1 MSSLSEKCFLSY
13 RAIIFNDKDFEDF
26 FTNVTPIKEI
36 ASLNVG
42 SRPSSRGNNFAIDNL
57 RAIPWVFSWAI
68 CRLMLPGW
76 LGFGTGLKN
85 LLKSKKYDLGIFQ
98 EMYRKW
104 PFFTSMLNNMDMV
117 MGKVDFE
124 IASGFVSLCH
134 DKKVSKRIF
143 DGFKKDWQLT
153 NYYLNKI
160 TGRKKPYDLNV
171 DLGRSFDNRSPY
183 INTLNYLQIEL
194 LKKNRNQAKRK
205 AVQELILLTINGIT
219 AGLRNSG

>member
-1 MSSLSEKCFLSY
+1 
-13 RAIIFNDKDFEDF
+13 
-26 FTNVTPIKEI
+26 
-36 ASLNVG
+36 
-42 SRPSSRGNNFAIDNL
+42 
-57 RAIPWVFSWAI
+57 
-68 CRLMLPGW
+68 MLPGW

-85 LLKSKKYDLGIFQ
+85 LLKSKKYDVSIFQ
-98 EMYRKW
+98 EMYKEW

-124 IASGFVSLCH
+124 IASEYVSLCQ

-143 DGFKKDWQLT
+143 DEFKEDWQLT
-153 NYYLNKI
+153 NYYVNKI
-160 TGRKKPYDLNV
+160 TGTKKPFDLNG